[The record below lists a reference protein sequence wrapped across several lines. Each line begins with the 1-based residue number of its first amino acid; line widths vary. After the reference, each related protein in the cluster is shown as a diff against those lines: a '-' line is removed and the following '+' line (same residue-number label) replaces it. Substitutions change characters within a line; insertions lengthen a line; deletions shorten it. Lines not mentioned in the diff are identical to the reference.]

1 MGGEGAGLLS
11 GSLVSMGLGV
21 MDEFTSSPQE
31 LMWTGHG
38 HIYGTAWVG

>member
-21 MDEFTSSPQE
+21 IDVFTLSPQE
-31 LMWTGHG
+31 LMWTGYD
-38 HIYGTAWVG
+38 HIYGTAWIG